1 MYFKNKDDTNIDDEF
16 REEELKNRSQKTMKI
31 AVIVSLSTILLGSII
46 FIISY
51 LSGKLILEGSK
62 ELTIYQGTRYI
73 EPGYIATGFGNS
85 DKSSDVVITGQV
97 DTTNIGTYEL
107 TYKYKLKKVKR
118 TVKVIAQPSI
128 ITIIHLNGS
137 TTITLNVGDQYVEP
151 GYSAIDAIDGDLTS
165 KVKITSKVDTSKKG
179 TYRIVYSVVNSK
191 GVTTSESRTVV
202 VK

>member
-97 DTTNIGTYEL
+97 DTANIGTYEL